1 MDHEAG
7 CRAAVAVWLSSIADW
22 KTGTLSTMD
31 DSQMLDFKGT
41 DVLSCA
47 IVHIVL
53 NRAGL
58 DKLLPAKKA

>member
-1 MDHEAG
+1 M
-7 CRAAVAVWLSSIADW
+7 AVWLSSIADW